1 MAQEQSHGCKFELQ
15 TGFISSRQSPYE
27 RVYMTVVEVN
37 GGDSFPFGPAGKS
50 SCNGSLLA
58 KGPFCVTSLAK
69 VLKEWF
75 DLIIK
80 QGRPAGAGCG
90 HEASP
95 CGGIA
100 ASRER
105 RYDYAASGTVKNQAG
120 CVRTEG
126 TRHNPGGGII
136 WLSVR

>member
-1 MAQEQSHGCKFELQ
+1 
-15 TGFISSRQSPYE
+15 
-27 RVYMTVVEVN
+27 MTVVEVN

-50 SCNGSLLA
+50 PNNGSLLA

-69 VLKEWF
+69 VLKEGF

-80 QGRPAGAGCG
+80 QGLRPARAGCG
-90 HEASP
+90 HESSP

-105 RYDYAASGTVKNQAG
+105 RYDYAASGTVK
-120 CVRTEG
+120 
-126 TRHNPGGGII
+126 TRRAASELGVHGII
-136 WLSVR
+136 REAA

>member
-15 TGFISSRQSPYE
+15 TGLISSRQPPYE

-37 GGDSFPFGPAGKS
+37 GGASFPFGPSGKS
-50 SCNGSLLA
+50 PSNGSLLA
-58 KGPFCVTSLAK
+58 KGPFCVTSVAK
-69 VLKEWF
+69 VLKEGF

-80 QGRPAGAGCG
+80 QGPRPAGAGCG

-95 CGGIA
+95 CDGIA

-105 RYDYAASGTVKNQAG
+105 RYDYAASGTVK
-120 CVRTEG
+120 
-126 TRHNPGGGII
+126 TRRAAPEVGAYGII
-136 WLSVR
+136 RESA

>member
-15 TGFISSRQSPYE
+15 TGLISLRQSPYE

-58 KGPFCVTSLAK
+58 KGSFRVTSLAK

-80 QGRPAGAGCG
+80 QGLRPAGAGCG
-90 HEASP
+90 HEMKHLLVVASLP
-95 CGGIA
+95 VGRGDTIMPRQEPPKTRRA
-100 ASRER
+100 ASELG
-105 RYDYAASGTVKNQAG
+105 A
-120 CVRTEG
+120 
-126 TRHNPGGGII
+126 HGII
-136 WLSVR
+136 REAA

>member
-15 TGFISSRQSPYE
+15 TGLISLRQSPYE

-58 KGPFCVTSLAK
+58 KGSFRVTSLAK

-80 QGRPAGAGCG
+80 QGLRPAGAGCG
-90 HEASP
+90 HERSISLWWHR
-95 CGGIA
+95 CQ
-100 ASRER
+100 
-105 RYDYAASGTVKNQAG
+105 SGEAIRL
-120 CVRTEG
+120 CRVRN
-126 TRHNPGGGII
+126 RQKPGGLRQNWGHTA
-136 WLSVR
+136 